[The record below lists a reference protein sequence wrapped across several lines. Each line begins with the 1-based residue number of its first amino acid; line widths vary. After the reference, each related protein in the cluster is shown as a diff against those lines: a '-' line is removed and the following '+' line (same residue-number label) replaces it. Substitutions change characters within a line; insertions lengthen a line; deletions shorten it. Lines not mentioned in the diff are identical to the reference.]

1 MMISWLSWHQIIE
14 GVFSDCS
21 HGQPYGSGIWWCC
34 QTTMRCDTSC
44 KSGSRSSSHL
54 VQRRASFSNL
64 QLSDLRSCFESAG
77 LNPMFE
83 KYSWLYQLWSRP
95 APVMLNRNLS
105 GSSTT
110 VIAITGVTRDNEQ
123 TISVSKQDRNPLV
136 GRGCFFLGLLRRL
149 VDAPSLLP
157 SVNFSVPGY
166 PTQNPALFWSRSA
179 ITNYRL
185 LWTTSKNGPE
195 RE

>member
-1 MMISWLSWHQIIE
+1 MMISCLSWHQIIE

-95 APVMLNRNLS
+95 APVMLNRDNRGDTRKTLA
-105 GSSTT
+105 GARSTAPRGPT
-110 VIAITGVTRDNEQ
+110 TRRPDPSARVAIVYFLLGTMGTAKLNQPEQ
-123 TISVSKQDRNPLV
+123 RAS
-136 GRGCFFLGLLRRL
+136 F
-149 VDAPSLLP
+149 
-157 SVNFSVPGY
+157 
-166 PTQNPALFWSRSA
+166 
-179 ITNYRL
+179 
-185 LWTTSKNGPE
+185 
-195 RE
+195 